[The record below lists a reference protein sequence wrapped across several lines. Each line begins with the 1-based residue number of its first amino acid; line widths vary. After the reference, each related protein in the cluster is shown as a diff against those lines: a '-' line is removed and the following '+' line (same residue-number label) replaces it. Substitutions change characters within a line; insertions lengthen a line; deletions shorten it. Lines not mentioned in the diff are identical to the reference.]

1 MGCLDGIES
10 TWSGEV
16 DQLEL
21 ACHSIM
27 ERQHAGARLFAY
39 SYLTFRILSL
49 KCRYTTEASS
59 NIFPYERVISMP
71 KLTRNTR
78 IFLSVL
84 LFFSLVSLACGVS
97 TPRAT
102 SSQPTPVVE
111 AVQVNPTTSTS
122 EVTLVTNEDQ
132 VLVDLYSRLNPSV
145 VNITVYLNQNGELAT
160 YAQAS
165 GFVYDDQG
173 HVLTNAHV
181 VHGTDAVEVTFSD
194 GLIREANMVGEDLN
208 SDLAVIQVELPA
220 GAAPIPLGTMDELA
234 VGQTV
239 VAIGNPFGLEGT
251 LTRGIISAL
260 GRTIPALTIFSIP
273 QAIQTDAAI
282 NPGNSGGPL
291 LNLKGEVIGVNAQI
305 ETTGTSE
312 SNLGVGFAIPVSL
325 ISRVVP
331 ALIESGHYDWP
342 WLGVSGYTVNPP
354 LVKAMSLPVEQ
365 GAYVSTV
372 TDGGPAL
379 ATGLI
384 GTTGTVTQD
393 GRTVEVG
400 GDVITAIDG
409 QPVKTFDDI
418 LVYLSLQTSP
428 GQEVTL
434 TILRDGKYQDVK
446 LQLGTRPSQ

>member
-1 MGCLDGIES
+1 MKG
-10 TWSGEV
+10 
-16 DQLEL
+16 
-21 ACHSIM
+21 
-27 ERQHAGARLFAY
+27 
-39 SYLTFRILSL
+39 LS
-49 KCRYTTEASS
+49 
-59 NIFPYERVISMP
+59 SMP
-71 KLTRNTR
+71 TLTRNTR
-78 IFLSVL
+78 IFLSVVV
-84 LFFSLVSLACGVS
+84 FFSLVSLACGV
-97 TPRAT
+97 TAPRAT
-102 SSQPTPVVE
+102 SSQPTPV
-111 AVQVNPTTSTS
+111 AVVVQANPTSSSSAIT
-122 EVTLVTNEDQ
+122 VVTNEDQ

-145 VNITVYLNQNGELAT
+145 VNITVYLNQNGVLAT

-181 VHGTDAVEVTFSD
+181 VHGTDAIEVTFSD
-194 GLIREANMVGEDLN
+194 GLIREATLVGEDLN
-208 SDLAVIQVELPA
+208 SDLAVIKVELPS
-220 GAAPIPLGTMDELA
+220 GVTPIPLGTMDELA
-234 VGQTV
+234 VGQTTL
-239 VAIGNPFGLEGT
+239 AIGNPFGFEGT
-251 LTRGIISAL
+251 LTSGIISAL
-260 GRTIPALTIFSIP
+260 GRTIPSQTIFSIP

-282 NPGNSGGPL
+282 NLGNSGGPL
-291 LNLKGEVIGVNAQI
+291 LNLKGEVVGVVDQI
-305 ETTGTSE
+305 ETTGIS
-312 SNLGVGFAIPVSL
+312 SGNLGVGFAIPVSL
-325 ISRVVP
+325 VHRVVP

-365 GAYVSTV
+365 GAYVSTI

-379 ATGLI
+379 AAGLV
-384 GTTGTVTQD
+384 GTTGTITQD

>member
-1 MGCLDGIES
+1 
-10 TWSGEV
+10 
-16 DQLEL
+16 
-21 ACHSIM
+21 
-27 ERQHAGARLFAY
+27 
-39 SYLTFRILSL
+39 
-49 KCRYTTEASS
+49 
-59 NIFPYERVISMP
+59 
-71 KLTRNTR
+71 
-78 IFLSVL
+78 
-84 LFFSLVSLACGVS
+84 
-97 TPRAT
+97 
-102 SSQPTPVVE
+102 VE

-384 GTTGTVTQD
+384 GTTETVTQD

-418 LVYLSLQTSP
+418 LVYLSLQTFP

-434 TILRDGKYQDVK
+434 TILRDGKYQDIK